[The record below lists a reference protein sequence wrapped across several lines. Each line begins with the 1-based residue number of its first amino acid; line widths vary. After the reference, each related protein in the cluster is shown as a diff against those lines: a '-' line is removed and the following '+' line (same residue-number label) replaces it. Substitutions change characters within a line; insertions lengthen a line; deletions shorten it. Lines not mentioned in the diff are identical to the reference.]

1 MKKIFLSLVMLLSM
15 VSFAQ
20 AYSVSFDWD
29 GTGGASGFKDYSAF
43 QLNSYGPITT
53 YQNASTGVFTE
64 SFTVF
69 VLGGYQVG
77 NPPNTI
83 DPFFA
88 PPNMRI
94 DLTLNG
100 QYFNDQNIVFTGGNA
115 TMYDTTNQI
124 ATFDFT
130 SALIS
135 ELTGGLLQNPKLGM
149 KIDFDFLFTSV
160 NSNYWGP
167 LERDLV
173 GNHWLLSVVGGRID
187 ESSAV
192 YDPTNNQYIIN
203 WVFPGARMEFE
214 AVPEPSTIL
223 LLGSGLLGVALFGRR
238 KFFKKS

>member
-1 MKKIFLSLVMLLSM
+1 MKKFILSVVMLLSM

-29 GTGGASGFKDYSAF
+29 GAGGASGLKDYQAF
-43 QLNSYGPITT
+43 QLNSYSPITT
-53 YQNASTGVFTE
+53 YQNATTGVFTE
-64 SFTVF
+64 NFTVF

-88 PPNMRI
+88 PPSMRI
-94 DLTLNG
+94 DLALTG
-100 QYFNDQNIVFTGGNA
+100 QYVDDSNIFFTGGSA
-115 TMYDTTNQI
+115 TMYDASNQI
-124 ATFDFT
+124 ATFLFS

-135 ELTGGLLQNPKLGM
+135 QLTGSLLQDQNLGM
-149 KIDFDFLFTSV
+149 KIDFEFIFDTV
-160 NSNYWGP
+160 NSDYWGP
-167 LERDLV
+167 LEQDLV
-173 GNHWLLSVVGGRID
+173 GKHWLLSVVGGRVD
-187 ESSAV
+187 ESSID
-192 YDPTNNQYIIN
+192 YNQTSNEYIIN